1 MNLSFEGSQ
10 QSLNDHLLKLKLDH
24 KVNACKQ
31 SLHDK
36 FNQHSV
42 DFIKKILGDQL
53 KYPFSIDSPIH
64 LSNFDNVYLQ
74 DSSDIKL
81 PNNLFETYPGYKKIN
96 LFDPFQLFLI
106 CLPFFIKYQKKK
118 ETEEIQLECKIERDI
133 RWFWILFAVLLFIGL
148 IGSLGIK
155 E

>member
-24 KVNACKQ
+24 KVSACKQ

-36 FNQHSV
+36 FNQRSV

-53 KYPFSIDSPIH
+53 KYPFSIDSLIH

-81 PNNLFETYPGYKKIN
+81 HI
-96 LFDPFQLFLI
+96 
-106 CLPFFIKYQKKK
+106 LPH
-118 ETEEIQLECKIERDI
+118 
-133 RWFWILFAVLLFIGL
+133 
-148 IGSLGIK
+148 
-155 E
+155 